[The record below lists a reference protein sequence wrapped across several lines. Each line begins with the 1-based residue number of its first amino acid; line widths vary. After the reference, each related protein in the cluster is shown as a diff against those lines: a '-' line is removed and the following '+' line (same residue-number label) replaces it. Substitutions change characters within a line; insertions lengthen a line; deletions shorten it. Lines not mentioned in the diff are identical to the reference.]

1 MAFSKH
7 LRSLFVLSTVSA
19 GVLAARGAGASNVLE
34 VGEGGSEQMQRG
46 GAWIARA
53 STPNAAY
60 YNPAGLAGQDTKL
73 SLDVNIIV
81 QHTCMSRV
89 YAAGDTTLE
98 SGLLSSNPSDPSSAL
113 FPRVCNDIAPFAN
126 PQLSFAYRVNERV
139 GLGISL
145 LGPNAAGRAK
155 WPEFVNGANP
165 APQRYLLLKSDGVQF
180 NPTVAV
186 GWEPIDN
193 LRIGG
198 SFQWGIASLHL
209 QNASQALN
217 ADSTRPDQNDVR
229 GLVQVKQF
237 FIPGFTLGAIYS
249 ATPEIDLAA
258 WYKWSAPI
266 NATGDV
272 VTDANYFT
280 KAVQGGDTAG
290 VKGTDTSA
298 ADCGY
303 NQPSNVCGSGKNASI
318 KANIPMEAKLGFRYH
333 KPRVT
338 TPIADADPQADPNA
352 PPAPISTATHRRDP
366 MSQDVWDAE
375 VNLTW
380 ANNSALDSFKIRFPG
395 NANGDGV
402 IPVNGIA
409 GGTLPPNADVPKHFK
424 DVFGIRVGGDYNLLP
439 DQLALRGGVFAESNG
454 QDQQYQ
460 SVDFAGAARFGFAL
474 GGTYRVKLGNSES
487 KSALEFSLG
496 YGHIFFA
503 KQDQGANDRN
513 AAGVAGIA
521 GVACNPTGNNPA
533 SPAQPDTCTD
543 GKQKYRT
550 NWPVNLGTI
559 WNSVNTVNVGVAYRF

>member
-1 MAFSKH
+1 MASSNR
-7 LRSLFVLSTVSA
+7 LRSLFVLSSVSV
-19 GVLAARGAGASNVLE
+19 GLLAARDASASNVLE

-46 GAWIARA
+46 GAWVARA

-73 SLDVNIIV
+73 SLDINVIV

-89 YAAGDTTLE
+89 YAAGDTTTE
-98 SGLLSSNPSDPSSAL
+98 PALLSSDPTDPRSAL
-113 FPRVCNDIAPFAN
+113 FPRVCNDLAPFPN
-126 PQLSFAYRVNERV
+126 PQISFAYRVNERL
-139 GLGISL
+139 GLAISL
-145 LGPNAAGRAK
+145 LGPNAAGKQK

-165 APQRYLLLKSDGVQF
+165 APQRYLLLKADGLQF
-180 NPTVAV
+180 NPTLAV
-186 GWEPIDN
+186 GYEVIDN

-209 QNASQALN
+209 QNASMALN
-217 ADSTRPDQNDVR
+217 ADNTRPDQNDVR

-249 ATPEIDLAA
+249 ATPQIDIAA

-272 VTDANYFT
+272 VADSNYFS
-280 KAVQGGDTAG
+280 KAVQSGDQSG

-303 NQPSNVCGSGKNASI
+303 GQATNICGSGKNATI
-318 KANIPMEAKLGFRYH
+318 KATIPMEAKLGFRYH
-333 KPRVT
+333 KPRVIP
-338 TPIADADPQADPNA
+338 TPEGEAPEAA
-352 PPAPISTATHRRDP
+352 PPASSHRRDP
-366 MSQDVWDAE
+366 MSQDAWDAE
-375 VNLTW
+375 LNLTW
-380 ANNSALDSFKIRFPG
+380 ANNSALDTFKIRFPG

-424 DVFGIRVGGDYNLLP
+424 DVFGVRVGGDYNVLP
-439 DQLALRGGVFAESNG
+439 DQLALRGGVFAESSG
-454 QDQQYQ
+454 QNQQYQ

-474 GGTYRVKLGNSES
+474 GGTYRLKVGSPES

-513 AAGVAGIA
+513 AAGVSGIA

-533 SPAQPDTCTD
+533 NPQQPDTCTD

-559 WNSVNTVNVGVAYRF
+559 WNSVNTINLGVAYRF

>member
-1 MAFSKH
+1 MAFSNR
-7 LRSLFVLSTVSA
+7 LRSLFVLSSLSA
-19 GVLAARGAGASNVLE
+19 ALLAARGAGASNVLE

-46 GAWIARA
+46 GAWVARA

-89 YAAGDTTLE
+89 YAAGDTTIDP
-98 SGLLSSNPSDPSSAL
+98 GLLSSNPADPRSAL
-113 FPRVCNDIAPFAN
+113 FPRVCNDIAPFPN
-126 PQLSFAYRVNERV
+126 PQISFNYRVNERL
-139 GLGISL
+139 GLAVAL
-145 LGPNAAGRAK
+145 LGPNAAGRQK

-165 APQRYLLLKSDGVQF
+165 APQRYLLLKTDGVQF
-180 NPTVAV
+180 NPTLAV
-186 GWEPIDN
+186 GWEVIDN

-198 SFQWGIASLHL
+198 SFQWGIANLHL
-209 QNASQALN
+209 QNASMALN
-217 ADSTRPDQNDVR
+217 TDSSRPDQNDVR

-249 ATPEIDLAA
+249 ATPELDVAA

-266 NATGDV
+266 DATGDV
-272 VTDANYFT
+272 VADSNYFT
-280 KAVQGGDTAG
+280 KAVQAGNNSG
-290 VKGTDTSA
+290 VKGTDTSF

-303 NQPSNVCGSGKNASI
+303 GQASNVCGSGKNASI

-333 KPRVT
+333 KLRASAPVEG
-338 TPIADADPQADPNA
+338 ADGAGTDP
-352 PPAPISTATHRRDP
+352 PPKSSHRRDP
-366 MSQDVWDAE
+366 MSQDAWDAE
-375 VNLTW
+375 LDLTW
-380 ANNSALDSFKIRFPG
+380 ANNSALDTFHIRFPG

-409 GGTLPPNADVPKHFK
+409 GGTLPPNADLPKHFK
-424 DVFGIRVGGDYNLLP
+424 DVFGVRLGGDYNVLP
-439 DQLALRGGVFAESNG
+439 DQLAIRGGVFAESNG

-460 SVDFAGAARFGFAL
+460 SIDFAGAARFGFAL
-474 GGTYRVKLGNSES
+474 GGTYRLKLSQNTEN

-496 YGHIFFA
+496 YGHIFFM

-513 AAGVAGIA
+513 APGINGIA

-533 SPAQPDTCTD
+533 NPQQPDTCTD

-559 WNSVNTVNVGVAYRF
+559 WNSVNTINVGVAYRF

>member
-1 MAFSKH
+1 MALSNR

-46 GAWIARA
+46 GAWVARA

-73 SLDVNIIV
+73 SLDVNVIV

-98 SGLLSSNPSDPSSAL
+98 SGLLSSDPNDPRSAL
-113 FPRVCNDIAPFAN
+113 FPRVCNDIAPFLN
-126 PQLSFAYRVNERV
+126 PQISFAYRVNERL
-139 GLGISL
+139 GLAISL
-145 LGPNAAGRAK
+145 LGPNAAGRQK

-165 APQRYLLLKSDGVQF
+165 APQRYLLLKTDGLQF
-180 NPTVAV
+180 NPTLAV
-186 GWEPIDN
+186 GWEVIDN

-198 SFQWGIASLHL
+198 SFQFGIASLHL
-209 QNASQALN
+209 QNSSMALN

-249 ATPEIDLAA
+249 ATPSIDIAA

-272 VTDANYFT
+272 VTDSNYFT
-280 KAVQGGDTAG
+280 KAVQSGDTAG

-303 NQPSNVCGSGKNASI
+303 GQSTNICGSGKNATI
-318 KANIPMEAKLGFRYH
+318 KATIPMEAKLGFRYH
-333 KPRVT
+333 KLRA
-338 TPIADADPQADPNA
+338 TPVVEGEE
-352 PPAPISTATHRRDP
+352 PPPTPKLTHRRDP
-366 MSQDVWDAE
+366 MSQDAWDAE
-375 VNLTW
+375 LDLTW

-409 GGTLPPNADVPKHFK
+409 GGTLPPSADVPKHFK
-424 DVFGIRVGGDYNLLP
+424 DVFGVRLGGDYNVLP
-439 DQLALRGGVFAESNG
+439 DQLALRGGVFAETNG

-460 SVDFAGAARFGFAL
+460 SIDFAGAARFGFAL
-474 GGTYRVKLGNSES
+474 GGTYRLKLGNSES

-513 AAGVAGIA
+513 APGMNGIA
-521 GVACNPTGNNPA
+521 GVACNPSGNNPG
-533 SPAQPDTCTD
+533 SPSQPDTCTD

-559 WNSVNTVNVGVAYRF
+559 WNSVNTINFGVAYRF

>member
-1 MAFSKH
+1 MALHRH
-7 LRSLFVLSTVSA
+7 LRSLFVVQI
-19 GVLAARGAGASNVLE
+19 AAAAVVVAPFARASNVLE

-46 GAWIARA
+46 GAWVARA

-73 SLDVNIIV
+73 SLDVNIII

-89 YAAGDTTLE
+89 YAGNDTTTE
-98 SGLLSSNPSDPSSAL
+98 AALLSNDPTNPRSAL
-113 FPRVCNDIAPFAN
+113 FPRVCNDLAPFPN
-126 PQLSFAYRVNERV
+126 PQISFAYKVNERL
-139 GLGISL
+139 GLAISL
-145 LGPNAAGRAK
+145 LGPNAAGKQK
-155 WPEFVNGANP
+155 WPEFVNGSNP
-165 APQRYLLLKSDGVQF
+165 SPTRYLLLKSDGLQF
-180 NPTVAV
+180 NPTLAA
-186 GWEPIDN
+186 GWEVIDK
-193 LRIGG
+193 LRIGA

-209 QNASQALN
+209 QNSSQALN
-217 ADSTRPDQNDVR
+217 ADNARPDQNDVR

-237 FIPGFTLGAIYS
+237 FIPGFTLGALYS
-249 ATPEIDLAA
+249 ATPEIDIAA

-272 VTDANYFT
+272 VADANYFT
-280 KAVQGGDTAG
+280 KAVSNGDPSG
-290 VKGTDTSA
+290 VKGTDTSY

-303 NQPSNVCGSGKNASI
+303 GQSANVCGSGKNASI

-333 KPRVT
+333 KLR
-338 TPIADADPQADPNA
+338 AQAAEAGEVDGVA
-352 PPAPISTATHRRDP
+352 PPSTHRRDP
-366 MSQDVWDAE
+366 MSQDKWDAE
-375 VNLTW
+375 LDLTW
-380 ANNSALDSFKIRFPG
+380 ANNSVLDSFKIRFPASADGAG
-395 NANGDGV
+395 NGA

-424 DVFGIRVGGDYNLLP
+424 DVFGVRVGGDYNVMP
-439 DQLALRGGVFAESNG
+439 DKLALRGGVFAESSG

-460 SVDFAGAARFGFAL
+460 SIDFAGAARFGFAL
-474 GGTYRVKLGNSES
+474 GGTYRMRLGREED

-513 AAGVAGIA
+513 APGVNAIA
-521 GVACNPTGNNPA
+521 GVACNPSGNNPS
-533 SPAQPDTCTD
+533 SPSQPDTCTD
-543 GKQKYRT
+543 GRQKYRT